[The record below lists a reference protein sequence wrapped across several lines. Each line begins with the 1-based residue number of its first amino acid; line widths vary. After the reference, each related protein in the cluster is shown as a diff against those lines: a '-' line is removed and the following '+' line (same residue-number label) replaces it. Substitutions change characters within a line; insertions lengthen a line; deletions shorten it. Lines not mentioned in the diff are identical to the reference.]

1 MPTTEP
7 GLSADFPLLS
17 AAAFDRASGGV
28 NTGFHPAQRTFMDN
42 TDRPRLNVIAGPILG
57 EFLLG
62 YTVVIVGLWLASHTS
77 DGAAGSLGLAN
88 QVLETLFV
96 LYRVLAIGM
105 GVVITQLLGGQQTE
119 SVRRTALAGL
129 GAATWAGV
137 FVFGW
142 LVFGNDL
149 ILDVLN
155 APAEILPMAA
165 PYLQLLAPAALLEG
179 YNLMMAAILRAHLH
193 VKDSLRVMIAMH
205 CSHFVLAV
213 PLMLGVGPWDGF
225 GLNGFAIAL
234 LSSRAIGLVLHL
246 RLWRRRM
253 ALVPALSDWW
263 AFCPRILAPVLR
275 IGVPGA
281 TTELGYRAAFMV
293 SLAAT
298 ARLGVVAL
306 ATHSYVLQLL
316 RYVFLISLSI
326 GWACEIIVGRLIGA
340 GQFSQARALVIKGV
354 RNGLVASG
362 SIAVVAAFAA
372 PWLMRIFTKDPA
384 VIEAAQVLLWIA
396 VVLECGRV
404 FNLIVTGAL
413 RATGDAIYPVVA
425 SVGSFALVLGVGSYF
440 LGHAIGLPGIF
451 IAYAADEWVRGLLMF
466 VRWRW
471 HGWVPHARNAQ
482 RRVRRG

>member
-1 MPTTEP
+1 
-7 GLSADFPLLS
+7 
-17 AAAFDRASGGV
+17 
-28 NTGFHPAQRTFMDN
+28 MDN

-281 TTELGYRAAFMV
+281 TRWPSCTLR
-293 SLAAT
+293 
-298 ARLGVVAL
+298 L
-306 ATHSYVLQLL
+306 AT
-316 RYVFLISLSI
+316 
-326 GWACEIIVGRLIGA
+326 
-340 GQFSQARALVIKGV
+340 
-354 RNGLVASG
+354 
-362 SIAVVAAFAA
+362 
-372 PWLMRIFTKDPA
+372 
-384 VIEAAQVLLWIA
+384 
-396 VVLECGRV
+396 
-404 FNLIVTGAL
+404 
-413 RATGDAIYPVVA
+413 
-425 SVGSFALVLGVGSYF
+425 
-440 LGHAIGLPGIF
+440 
-451 IAYAADEWVRGLLMF
+451 
-466 VRWRW
+466 
-471 HGWVPHARNAQ
+471 
-482 RRVRRG
+482 

>member
-1 MPTTEP
+1 
-7 GLSADFPLLS
+7 
-17 AAAFDRASGGV
+17 
-28 NTGFHPAQRTFMDN
+28 MDSL
-42 TDRPRLNVIAGPILG
+42 DRPRLNAIAGPILG

-88 QVLETLFV
+88 QVLETLYV

-105 GVVITQLLGGQQTE
+105 GVVITQLLGGQQSE
-119 SVRRTALAGL
+119 RVRSTALAGL
-129 GAATWAGV
+129 GAASWAGM
-137 FVFGW
+137 FVSGW
-142 LVFGNDL
+142 LLFGNDL

-155 APAEILPMAA
+155 APDEILPMAA

-179 YNLMMAAILRAHLH
+179 YNLMMASILRAHLH
-193 VKDSLRVMIAMH
+193 VRDSLRVMIAMH
-205 CSHFVLAV
+205 CTHFVFAV
-213 PLMLGVGPWDGF
+213 PLMLGVGSWDGL
-225 GLNGFAIAL
+225 GLNGFALAL
-234 LSSRAIGLVLHL
+234 LASRVIGLMLHL
-246 RLWRRRM
+246 RLWRQRM
-253 ALVPALSDWW
+253 ALVPALSNWRR
-263 AFCPRILAPVLR
+263 FQPRVLAPVLR

-298 ARLGVVAL
+298 ARLGVAAL

-340 GQFSQARALVIKGV
+340 GQFGQARALVIKGV
-354 RNGLVASG
+354 RNGFLASG
-362 SIAVVAAFAA
+362 SIAIVAAFAA
-372 PWLMRIFTKDPA
+372 PWLMRVFTKDPA
-384 VIEAAQVLLWIA
+384 VIQAAQVLLWIA
-396 VVLECGRV
+396 VALECGRV

-413 RATGDAIYPVVA
+413 RATGDAIYPVIA
-425 SVGSFALVLGVGSYF
+425 SVGSFALALGVGSYL
-440 LGHAIGLPGIF
+440 LGRSFGLPGIF
-451 IAYAADEWVRGLLMF
+451 IAYAADEWVRGLL
-466 VRWRW
+466 VLARWRW